1 MSLGSITNT
10 YCRRYA
16 PIVMLILPA
25 IIVYLILNE
34 QPNEIAAFLWFILF
48 VNSLAFL
55 VNALNIIK
63 GFNRETAKKAES
75 GFPIDSLEG
84 FSSVKSFNTQV
95 FLNSSLITGAIF
107 LSFIFFL
114 LAAIILPGLQPDNT
128 DNLTGIDKVINNLVG
143 ILQPT
148 ILWSALGLVL
158 IAIGMW
164 LLLKI
169 PDKPAFQPG
178 AMLKYYTPKSVPMT
192 LDNLLSDAM
201 ISFLDPI
208 TRIKMDEWTDSIQS
222 SLNPLFESLQDE
234 TTRLERAREKILL
247 LFYLNKR
254 VTTLLTEE
262 VFLSELSEVLQ
273 KDKIND
279 FLAGTESGID
289 STIIE
294 DVFTR
299 LETQIPE
306 VFKVIDRLL
315 IDLVD
320 NLKEFRDNKDIWVS
334 VSTPDI
340 VYGNKDPF
348 RIMIFTLN
356 KDKSKN
362 NRLLTFNASGVQK
375 GFMEEQHYN
384 LILDD
389 AEDFYITSDKLPFSS
404 SETTDILTLLSQI
417 LQVGDAVWFS
427 FERSE
432 FKNHLFNISLTENK
446 SGIYAQTT
454 SVTVSRDFTF
464 YISEYGGR
472 ASALSGVVVPVVSFL
487 FSFIGF

>member
-1 MSLGSITNT
+1 
-10 YCRRYA
+10 
-16 PIVMLILPA
+16 
-25 IIVYLILNE
+25 
-34 QPNEIAAFLWFILF
+34 
-48 VNSLAFL
+48 
-55 VNALNIIK
+55 
-63 GFNRETAKKAES
+63 
-75 GFPIDSLEG
+75 
-84 FSSVKSFNTQV
+84 V
-95 FLNSSLITGAIF
+95 FLA
-107 LSFIFFL
+107 
-114 LAAIILPGLQPDNT
+114 
-128 DNLTGIDKVINNLVG
+128 
-143 ILQPT
+143 
-148 ILWSALGLVL
+148 
-158 IAIGMW
+158 
-164 LLLKI
+164 
-169 PDKPAFQPG
+169 
-178 AMLKYYTPKSVPMT
+178 
-192 LDNLLSDAM
+192 
-201 ISFLDPI
+201 
-208 TRIKMDEWTDSIQS
+208 
-222 SLNPLFESLQDE
+222 
-234 TTRLERAREKILL
+234 
-247 LFYLNKR
+247 
-254 VTTLLTEE
+254 
-262 VFLSELSEVLQ
+262 ELSEVLQ

-279 FLAGTESGID
+279 FLAGTDSGID
-289 STIIE
+289 STIIN

-306 VFKVIDRLL
+306 VFKIIDRLL

-334 VSTPDI
+334 VSTPDV

-348 RIMIFTLN
+348 RILIFALN

-362 NRLLTFNASGVQK
+362 NRLLTFNASGGQK
-375 GFMEEQHYN
+375 RFMEEQHYN

-432 FKNHLFNISLTENK
+432 FKNHLFNIFLTENN
-446 SGIYAQTT
+446 SGIYAKTT

>member
-1 MSLGSITNT
+1 MSVGSIMNT

-16 PIVMLILPA
+16 PIVMIILPA
-25 IIVYLILNE
+25 IIVLMIINE
-34 QPNEIAAFLWFILF
+34 QSNEIAALLWFFLF
-48 VNSLAFL
+48 INSIAFL
-55 VNALNIIK
+55 LNALNIIK

-107 LSFIFFL
+107 LSFIFYI
-114 LAAIILPGLQPDNT
+114 LAAIILPELQQADAQ
-128 DNLTGIDKVINNLVG
+128 NLSGIDKIINDLVT
-143 ILQPT
+143 ILEPT

-178 AMLKYYTPKSVPMT
+178 AMLKYYKPKSVPMT

-201 ISFLDPI
+201 LSFLDPI
-208 TRIKMDEWTDSIQS
+208 TRIKMDEWTESIRT

-247 LFYLNKR
+247 LFYLKER
-254 VTTLLTEE
+254 VSTLLTEE
-262 VFLSELSEVLQ
+262 IFLEELGEVIQ
-273 KDKIND
+273 IDRISD
-279 FLAGTESGID
+279 FLEGKESGID
-289 STIIE
+289 SNIIE
-294 DVFTR
+294 DVFAR

-320 NLKEFRDNKDIWVS
+320 NLKSFRDNKDMWVS

-340 VYGNKDPF
+340 VYGNQDPF
-348 RIMIFTLN
+348 RILIFTLN
-356 KDKSKN
+356 KDKTKSK
-362 NRLLTFNASGVQK
+362 RLITFNATGVRS
-375 GFMEEQHYN
+375 GFMEEQKFN
-384 LILDD
+384 LVLDD
-389 AEDFYITSDKLPFSS
+389 AEDFNITTDKISFTS

-427 FERSE
+427 FERRA
-432 FKNHLFNISLTENK
+432 FKNHLFNVFLTEEN
-446 SGIYAQTT
+446 SGIYSKTT
-454 SVTVSRDFTF
+454 SVTVSRDFMF

-472 ASALSGVVVPVVSFL
+472 ASALGGVVVPVISFL
-487 FSFIGF
+487 FSFLGF

>member
-1 MSLGSITNT
+1 MSLGSIINT
-10 YCRRYA
+10 YCRRFA

-25 IIVYLILNE
+25 IIVIIIVNQESNE
-34 QPNEIAAFLWFILF
+34 VAALLWFILF

-63 GFNRETAKKAES
+63 GFNRETAKRAET

-84 FSSVKSFNTQV
+84 FSSVKSFNARV

-114 LAAIILPGLQPDNT
+114 LAAIILPMLQVENPVTN
-128 DNLTGIDKVINNLVG
+128 IDKLINDLVG

-178 AMLKYYTPKSVPMT
+178 AMLKYYNPKSVPMT

-208 TRIKMDEWTDSIQS
+208 TRIKMDEWTESIRS
-222 SLNPLFESLQDE
+222 SLNPTFETLQNE
-234 TTRLERAREKILL
+234 TTRVERGREKILL
-247 LFYLNKR
+247 LFYLKKR
-254 VTTLLTEE
+254 VSSLLTEE
-262 VFLSELSEVLQ
+262 IFLSELSEVIRHE
-273 KDKIND
+273 KITD
-279 FLAGTESGID
+279 FLAGVDSGID
-289 STIIE
+289 SAIIE
-294 DVFTR
+294 DVFSR
-299 LETQIPE
+299 LEMQIPE
-306 VFKVIDRLL
+306 IFKVIDRLL

-320 NLKEFRDNKDIWVS
+320 NLKEFRDNKDLWVS
-334 VSTPDI
+334 VSTPDV
-340 VYGNKDPF
+340 VYGNQDPF
-348 RIMIFTLN
+348 RILIFTLN
-356 KDKSKN
+356 KDKSKS
-362 NRLLTFNASGVQK
+362 NRLLNFNASGVQS
-375 GFMEEQHYN
+375 GFMEKQQYN

-389 AEDFYITSDKLPFSS
+389 AEDFHITGDKLPFSS

-427 FERSE
+427 FERRE
-432 FKNHLFNISLTENK
+432 FKNHLFNVYLTENN
-446 SGIYAQTT
+446 SGIYSKTT
-454 SVTVSRDFTF
+454 SITVTRDFMF
-464 YISEYGGR
+464 YLTEYGGR
-472 ASALSGVVVPVVSFL
+472 ASALSGVVVPVISFL
-487 FSFIGF
+487 ISFIGF

>member
-128 DNLTGIDKVINNLVG
+128 DNLTGIDKVINDLVG

-234 TTRLERAREKILL
+234 TTRLERAREKIFL

-262 VFLSELSEVLQ
+262 VFLAELSEVLQ

-294 DVFTR
+294 DVFSR

-348 RIMIFTLN
+348 RILIFTLN

-362 NRLLTFNASGVQK
+362 NRLLAFNASGVLK
-375 GFMEEQHYN
+375 G
-384 LILDD
+384 L
-389 AEDFYITSDKLPFSS
+389 
-404 SETTDILTLLSQI
+404 
-417 LQVGDAVWFS
+417 
-427 FERSE
+427 
-432 FKNHLFNISLTENK
+432 
-446 SGIYAQTT
+446 
-454 SVTVSRDFTF
+454 RD
-464 YISEYGGR
+464 GLG
-472 ASALSGVVVPVVSFL
+472 
-487 FSFIGF
+487 